1 MTTGPTMPTWIDDPL
16 FLRPLAAGLALALLG
31 APLGCLV
38 VWRRIAFFGETLAHA
53 ALPGI
58 ALALLS
64 GLPPLA
70 GAGVAAAI
78 TATLLAAISREGETG
93 HDSVLATLAHIGL
106 AIGLIILSLN
116 GSIRLD
122 PMALL
127 FGDILALSNAHVAI
141 TAVACLAGGGLLA
154 RYWRSLVFLT
164 LHRDLARVAGLP
176 ARGFDILFLAGLA
189 AYVVL
194 AMKLVGVLLVTSLLV
209 IPASA
214 AQPFARTPE
223 GAAVQSAVLAGIAVI
238 GGLGLSFG
246 YDWPT
251 GPAIVAVGG
260 GLFLASRIAAA
271 LRR

>member
-1 MTTGPTMPTWIDDPL
+1 MPTWIDDPL
-16 FLRPLAAGLALALLG
+16 FVRPLLAGLALALLG

-64 GLPPLA
+64 GLPPVA
-70 GAGVAAAI
+70 GAALAALV
-78 TATLLAAISREGETG
+78 TATLLVLLAHDGETG
-93 HDSVLATLAHIGL
+93 HDTVLATLAHIGL
-106 AIGLIILSLN
+106 SAGLIVIAVN

-127 FGDILALSNAHVAI
+127 FGDILALGDADVI
-141 TAVACLAGGGLLA
+141 VTLIACLAGGLLLA
-154 RYWRSLVFLT
+154 RFWRPLVFLT

-176 ARGFDILFLAGLA
+176 ARFYDIAFLAGLA

-209 IPASA
+209 IPAAA

-223 GAAVQSAVLAGIAVI
+223 GAAARAGAVAGIAVL
-238 GGLGLSFG
+238 GGLGLSFVH
-246 YDWPT
+246 DWPS

-260 GLFLASRIAAA
+260 TIFLGARLAAA
-271 LRR
+271 FRR

>member
-1 MTTGPTMPTWIDDPL
+1 MMPTWIDDPL
-16 FLRPLAAGLALALLG
+16 FVRPLIAGLALALLG

-58 ALALLS
+58 AIALLT
-64 GLPPLA
+64 GVPPLV
-70 GAGVAAAI
+70 GAALAAAI
-78 TATLLAAISREGETG
+78 TATLLAMLSREGDTG

-106 AIGLIILSLN
+106 AAGLIILALN

-127 FGDILALSNAHVAI
+127 FGDILALSSAHVAG
-141 TAVACLAGGGLLA
+141 TVAACVIGGVFLGW
-154 RYWRSLVFLT
+154 YWRPLVFLT
-164 LHRDLARVAGLP
+164 LHRDLARVSGLS
-176 ARGFDILFLAGLA
+176 ARAFDILFLAGLA

-209 IPASA
+209 IPAAA
-214 AQPFARTPE
+214 AQSFARTPE
-223 GAAVQSAVLAGIAVI
+223 GAAAQSAVLAGLAVI

-246 YDWPT
+246 YDWPS

-260 GLFLASRIAAA
+260 VLFLGIRLVAA